1 MLLAVPVPVPVP
13 PESISNS
20 FVRAGAVFP
29 AADRAVRDADSTCI
43 FTGGSLDTAAGRHE
57 SLATCQGSAYP
68 PNVRSQPQTSS
79 LRPQAQAS
87 SLKLQA
93 SSFKPQ
99 PSRSVTKTSPARDFL
114 YKQRDSLP
122 FVIRSAFFCALIVH
136 VGASSITFTTI
147 EGMPRDSRTKPCKG
161 IGTCCYR

>member
-1 MLLAVPVPVPVP
+1 MPVPVPVP
-13 PESISNS
+13 RESISNS
-20 FVRAGAVFP
+20 FVRAGAVLP

-57 SLATCQGSAYP
+57 SLATCQGSACP

-79 LRPQAQAS
+79 LRPQAS

-93 SSFKPQ
+93 SAQ
-99 PSRSVTKTSPARDFL
+99 SVRYEDLISERLSLQTERLIAFCHPFHVLLCSYSPRRCFL
-114 YKQRDSLP
+114 DN
-122 FVIRSAFFCALIVH
+122 
-136 VGASSITFTTI
+136 FTTI
-147 EGMPRDSRTKPCKG
+147 ERMPRDSRTKPCKG